1 MSRPPVSLTCV
12 LLVSDKSAV
21 AVRALVGLARAGG
34 EREAIAIAEVAR
46 RSELSLTQL
55 EQLFVQLKRAG
66 ILRSQRGVGGGY
78 LLTRPIGEVSLLHV
92 VEAIDGQV
100 GADTDALFNGPR
112 DALRGALARRTLE
125 EVVRED
131 EASGA
136 PMYWI

>member
-1 MSRPPVSLTCV
+1 M

-34 EREAIAIAEVAR
+34 EREAVAIAEVAR
-46 RSELSLTQL
+46 RSDLSLTQL

-66 ILRSQRGVGGGY
+66 VLRSQRGVGGGY
-78 LLTRPIGEVSLLHV
+78 LLTRPVAEISLLEV

-100 GADTDALFNGPR
+100 GVDTDNVFNGPR
-112 DALRGALARRTLE
+112 DALRGALSRRTLE
-125 EVVRED
+125 EVVRE
-131 EASGA
+131 EEQAGA

>member
-1 MSRPPVSLTCV
+1 M

-55 EQLFVQLKRAG
+55 EQLFVQLKRSG

-78 LLTRPIGEVSLLHV
+78 LLTRPIAEVSLLHV

-100 GADTDALFNGPR
+100 GADTDALFNGPK

-125 EVVRED
+125 EVVKDD
-131 EASGA
+131 ETAGT

>member
-1 MSRPPVSLTCV
+1 M

-34 EREAIAIAEVAR
+34 EREAVAIAEVAR
-46 RSELSLTQL
+46 RADLSLTQL

-78 LLTRPIGEVSLLHV
+78 LLTRTIGEISLLHV
-92 VEAIDGQV
+92 VEAVDGQV
-100 GADTDALFNGPR
+100 GVDTDPLFNGPR
-112 DALRGALARRTLE
+112 DALRGALTRRTLE
-125 EVVRED
+125 EVVRDD
-131 EASGA
+131 ETAGA

>member
-1 MSRPPVSLTCV
+1 M

-78 LLTRPIGEVSLLHV
+78 LLTRTIGEISLLHV
-92 VEAIDGQV
+92 VEAVDGQV
-100 GADTDALFNGPR
+100 GADTDALFNGPK

-125 EVVRED
+125 EVVQED
-131 EASGA
+131 EAAGT

>member
-1 MSRPPVSLTCV
+1 V

-34 EREAIAIAEVAR
+34 EREAVAIAEVAR

-78 LLTRPIGEVSLLHV
+78 LLTRTIGEVSLLHV
-92 VEAIDGQV
+92 VEAVDGQV
-100 GADTDALFNGPR
+100 GADTDPLFNGPR

-125 EVVRED
+125 EVVQED
-131 EASGA
+131 EAAGT